1 MSKMMAAT
9 APGIQAGQWRLERV
23 ELLNWGTFQGHHG
36 LDIARKGFLLTGHSG
51 SGKSSLVDAV
61 SAVLTPRGK
70 LHFNAAAQDTSARGE
85 DRTIVSYIRGAW
97 RRSADDETGE
107 VRAEY
112 LRTGATFSGIL
123 LRYGDGTGA
132 KPVLL
137 LKLYH
142 LRRGS
147 NTPADVSELSILLQE
162 DATLTDFVDHLRNG
176 IETRRIKSTW
186 PAAYVTDKH
195 SAFASRFCR
204 LMGISGE
211 NAVLL
216 LHKTQ
221 SAKSLGSL
229 DDLFRQFMLDRPKTF
244 DMANTA
250 VAQFGE
256 LSEAHRL
263 VVEAREQV
271 EHLRGL
277 EEPARAFGLN
287 SARAAEAAAL
297 SAALPSF
304 KDEWKLTLAKDA
316 KAAAESAALTAQHDV
331 DVAAAATAELEEAHS
346 AARRQVDGHG
356 GQALRDQQ
364 TQVDLAQ
371 ERERDVLCRRAELAS
386 KLGAVGISFPASFE
400 EYEELRAAA
409 RSERSGLEAARAA
422 GRQTINELHEARGAA
437 KAKVRDL
444 ETELKSLRGR
454 RSNLGDRLV
463 TARSVV
469 AEAAG
474 LPASAFPFAGELL
487 EVRKEFADWTGAI
500 ERVLRPL
507 ATVMLV
513 PEKHIDRVRD
523 AVDGLFLG
531 ARLVFES
538 VPSRSEPPRPART
551 ERSLVSRV
559 QVADGP
565 MAGWLHSVLS
575 GNYDYE
581 CVDSP
586 AELGGSEKAV
596 TRAGQVKRSRTRHE
610 KDDRSR
616 VDDRSTWVLG
626 FDNADKLELLS
637 SLVQAARATADQ
649 LADKVDA
656 AENRREAER
665 LRAEALALTEA
676 HGWDQLDAVRART
689 RVESHKERLAEILAA
704 SGDLRAAEAAA
715 KEAKARWSAAQQA
728 QQAAMQSLAEVKTQ
742 LAGLDRIVLGLGPRV
757 AASADVPAELA
768 ASLRERFLK
777 QRRSIVHEVIDE
789 VALTV
794 ATGLSAEEKQA
805 TSQAAAARTAFA
817 SLAGEFRRSWPAK
830 AGDLTDQVE
839 DGGGYLA
846 LLEQLVADRL
856 PDFETRF
863 FELMER
869 QSQQNVATLAN
880 EIRRAPLEVRDRVAP
895 INGSLKRSAFDAGR
909 FLKIVVKENRGE
921 LGRKF
926 LSDLQDIS
934 TGSWVA
940 QSRDDAEAKFEV
952 MRRIMEKLASSEPG
966 ATSWRNQC
974 LDTRLHV
981 RFTATEVDAAGRQ
994 LNVYDSSAGLSGGQ
1008 RQKLVT
1014 FCLAA
1019 ALRYQLA
1026 GDGED
1031 VPRYGTVI
1039 MDEAFDKA
1047 DSNFTRIAMD
1057 VFTEFGFHMVL
1068 ATPLKLLQ
1076 TLEDY
1081 IGGMAVVTCR
1091 EFQDSRIG
1099 FLSMD
1104 DDGGPGSAP
1113 PPVEEPGRGRPGGT
1127 GVLENADVEDPAV
1140 TGALF

>member
-1 MSKMMAAT
+1 MSMTTAAA
-9 APGIQAGQWRLERV
+9 APGIRTGQWRLERV
-23 ELLNWGTFQGHHG
+23 ELINWGTFQGHHG
-36 LDIARKGFLLTGHSG
+36 LDISRQGFLLTGHSG

-123 LRYGDGTGA
+123 LRYSDGTGA

-162 DATLTDFVDHLRNG
+162 DAKLTDFVDYLRNG
-176 IETRRIKSTW
+176 IETRRIKSNW
-186 PAAYVTDKH
+186 PAALATDKH

-204 LMGISGE
+204 VMGISGE

-244 DMANTA
+244 DMADTA

-271 EHLRGL
+271 EHLRRMA
-277 EEPARAFGLN
+277 EPAEAFELN
-287 SARAAEAAAL
+287 TDSATTAAEL
-297 SAALPSF
+297 SAVLPGF
-304 KDEWKLTLAKDA
+304 KDQWKLRLATEA
-316 KAAAESAALTAQHDV
+316 KAAAESAALSARHESELASTAAEELD
-331 DVAAAATAELEEAHS
+331 AAYA
-346 AARRQVDGHG
+346 AARRQIDGHG

-364 TQVDLAQ
+364 TQVELAQ
-371 ERERDVLCRRAELAS
+371 DRERDVLARRAELAS
-386 KLGAVGISFPASFE
+386 RLAAVGINFPASFE

-409 RSERSGLEAARAA
+409 RAERNSLDATTAASKTAV
-422 GRQTINELHEARGAA
+422 GELHEVRAAA

-444 ETELKSLRGR
+444 EKELQSLRGR
-454 RSNLGDRLV
+454 RSNLSDRLV
-463 TARSVV
+463 TARALV
-469 AEAAG
+469 AEAAD

-487 EVRKEFADWTGAI
+487 EVRREFADWTGAI

-513 PEKHIDRVRD
+513 PENHIGRVRD

-538 VPSRSEPPRPART
+538 VPHRSDPPRPART
-551 ERSLVSRV
+551 ERSMVSRV

-565 MAGWLHSVLS
+565 MSGWLHSVLS

-586 AELGGSEKAV
+586 ADIRTSEKAV

-626 FDNADKLELLS
+626 FDNADKLDLLS
-637 SLVQAARATADQ
+637 SLVQAARADAVRFTEQ
-649 LADKVDA
+649 VDA
-656 AENRREAER
+656 AEGKRLAELRRV
-665 LRAEALALTEA
+665 EALELVEVRD
-676 HGWDQLDAVRART
+676 WDGVDAAQAGRKVA
-689 RVESHKERLAEILAA
+689 VHKERLAEILAS
-704 SGDLRAAEAAA
+704 SGDLRAAETAAA
-715 KEAKARWSAAQQA
+715 EAKTRLTAAQA
-728 QQAAMQSLAEVKTQ
+728 TQ
-742 LAGLDRIVLGLGPRV
+742 LGAMEAMAVLNAALNELERIVSSLGPRV
-757 AASADVPAELA
+757 AASVAVPEQLADQ
-768 ASLRERFLK
+768 LRERFLK
-777 QRRSIVHEVIDE
+777 QRRNIVHDVLDE
-789 VALTV
+789 VALSV
-794 ATGLSAEEKQA
+794 ANELSAEEKHA
-805 TSQAAAARTAFA
+805 TSRAAAARTAFA
-817 SLAGEFRRSWPAK
+817 SLAGEFQRRWPVK

-869 QSQQNVATLAN
+869 QSQQNVATLAS

-921 LGRKF
+921 LGRTF

-940 QSRDDAEAKFEV
+940 QSRDEAEAKFEV
-952 MRRIMEKLASSEPG
+952 MRRLMEKLASSEPG
-966 ATSWRNQC
+966 DTSWRNQC

-981 RFTATEVDAAGRQ
+981 RFTATEVDAAGSQ

-1031 VPRYGTVI
+1031 LPRYGTVI

-1099 FLSMD
+1099 SLSMD
-1104 DDGGPGSAP
+1104 DDSGPDSAP
-1113 PPVEEPGRGRPGGT
+1113 AQVPRREQPAGT
-1127 GVLENADVEDPAV
+1127 GVVQPGDAEDPAE